1 MSDTAVA
8 LETDAPAGL
17 AVRTQK
23 RFGWR
28 PDHPDMRDYLLAVE
42 PIKTLPREVS
52 LRENARGRTDGLA
65 RTC

>member
-1 MSDTAVA
+1 VSDTTLSLV
-8 LETDAPAGL
+8 TDAPTGL

-42 PIKTLPREVS
+42 PVKTLPREVS
-52 LRENARGRTDGLA
+52 LRSQMPPAND
-65 RTC
+65 